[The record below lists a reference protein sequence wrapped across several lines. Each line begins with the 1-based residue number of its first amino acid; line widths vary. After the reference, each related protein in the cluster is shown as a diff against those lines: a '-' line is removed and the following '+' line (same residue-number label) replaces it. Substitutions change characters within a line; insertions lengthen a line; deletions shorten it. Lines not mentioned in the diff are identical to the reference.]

1 MKSATL
7 ILAAGVLCFAP
18 LGNEASSETLS
29 GLYPTCW
36 EPWEVEQ
43 ADMAASQQN
52 WDDWK
57 KFKCGLLGS
66 RGMRVRVIRCATD
79 VTDKKMQHFSRPVP
93 RDDSLPVRICEV
105 EAFFDDG
112 SSGIGYTFYFNIE
125 RSP

>member
-7 ILAAGVLCFAP
+7 IFAAGVLCFAP

-57 KFKCGLLGS
+57 KFNCGLLGD
-66 RGMRVRVIRCATD
+66 RGTRVRVIRCAAD
-79 VTDKKMQHFSRPVP
+79 VTDERMKHFSRPVP
-93 RDDSLPVRICEV
+93 RDNSLPTRVCEI
-105 EAFFDDG
+105 EAFEDDG
-112 SSGIGYTFYFNIE
+112 SSGVYYTFYFNIE

>member
-7 ILAAGVLCFAP
+7 ILAAAVLCFAP

-36 EPWEVEQ
+36 EPGEVEQ

-52 WDDWK
+52 WDAWK
-57 KFKCGLLGS
+57 KFNCGLLGA
-66 RGMRVRVIRCATD
+66 RGMRVRVIRCAAD
-79 VTDKKMQHFSRPVP
+79 VTNKKMLNFSRPVP
-93 RDDSLPVRICEV
+93 RDDTLPARICEV
-105 EAFFDDG
+105 ELFYDNG
-112 SSGIGYTFYFNIE
+112 GSGIHYTHYFNIE